1 MPLSPPI
8 KAMRSVG
15 TALLVTAAL
24 ALAGCGSASEGKD
37 RKGTPEGGFII
48 AAPTSVPI
56 EIELPGRTSPFELSE
71 VRPQV
76 SGVIRSRQFTEGSIV
91 RAGQT
96 LYQIDASAYSAS
108 AAQARANLESAQA
121 ARAAADARA
130 RRVASLAKKDF
141 ASAQTNI
148 DAQTAARQARA
159 AVNQS
164 AAALEG
170 ANVNLR
176 FTRVPAPISGRIG
189 RSSVTTGALVTANQ
203 AEAMT
208 TIQRLDPI
216 YVDVQQSSAD
226 LLRLRNAIRSGGAS
240 AARTQVR
247 LTLDDGSDYGLT
259 GTLQFTEA
267 LVDPATGSVTLRAVF
282 PNPQGVLLPGMF
294 VRAKLA
300 QQTLANIFLIPQSAV
315 SRDPKGSA
323 TVLLVAGDKARRQ
336 TVNATRTYGDQWI
349 VTAGLKPGDKV
360 IVEGLGKVKEGQK
373 LIAVPAGSPP
383 RPAPRPARA

>member
-1 MPLSPPI
+1 MPWDEPI
-8 KAMRSVG
+8 RQLRSIGAAM
-15 TALLVTAAL
+15 ALAAAL
-24 ALAGCGSASEGKD
+24 GGCGSASEGKD
-37 RKGTPEGGFII
+37 RKSTPEAGFVVVQ
-48 AAPTSVPI
+48 PTSVPLQ
-56 EIELPGRTSPFELSE
+56 IELPGRTSPYELSE
-71 VRPQV
+71 VRPQA
-76 SGVIRSRQFTEGSIV
+76 SGIIRSREFTEGSIV

-96 LYQIDASAYSAS
+96 LYRIDPSAYSAT
-108 AAQARANLESAQA
+108 AAQARANLDAAQA

-130 RRVASLAKKDF
+130 RRVASLARKDF

-159 AVNQS
+159 AVNQN

-176 FTRVPAPISGRIG
+176 FTRISAPISGRIG
-189 RSSVTTGALVTANQ
+189 RSTVTTGALVTANQ
-203 AEAMT
+203 PDALT

-226 LLRLRNAIRSGGAS
+226 LLRLRSAVGAGNAS
-240 AARTQVR
+240 AAKTQVR
-247 LTLDDGSDYGLT
+247 LTLDDGSDYAFT

-300 QQTLANIFLIPQSAV
+300 QQTLANIFLVPQGAV
-315 SRDPKGSA
+315 SRDPKGGA
-323 TVLLVAGDKARRQ
+323 TVMLVAGDKARRQ
-336 TVNATRTYGDQWI
+336 AVTATRTYGDQWI
-349 VTAGLKPGDKV
+349 VTDGLKAGDKV
-360 IVEGLGKVKEGQK
+360 IVEGLGKIKEGQK
-373 LIAVPAGSPP
+373 LLAVPAGSAP
-383 RPAPRPARA
+383 RRPARP

>member
-1 MPLSPPI
+1 M
-8 KAMRSVG
+8 
-15 TALLVTAAL
+15 AL
-24 ALAGCGSASEGKD
+24 ALALGGCGSASEGKD
-37 RKGTPEGGFII
+37 RKATPEAGFVIVQ
-48 AAPTSVPI
+48 PTSVPLQ
-56 EIELPGRTSPFELSE
+56 IELPGRTTPFELSE
-71 VRPQV
+71 VRPQA
-76 SGVIRSRQFTEGSIV
+76 SGIIRSRQFTEGSIV

-108 AAQARANLESAQA
+108 AAQARANLDAALA
-121 ARAAADARA
+121 ARSAADARA

-159 AVNQS
+159 SVNQN

-189 RSSVTTGALVTANQ
+189 RSTVTTGALVTANQ
-203 AEAMT
+203 ADALT

-226 LLRLRNAIRSGGAS
+226 LLRLRSAIGAGNAS
-240 AARTQVR
+240 AAKTQVR
-247 LTLDDGSDYGLT
+247 LTLDDGSDYAFT

-282 PNPQGVLLPGMF
+282 PNPQGILLPGMF

-300 QQTLANIFLIPQSAV
+300 QQTLTNVFLVPQGAV
-315 SRDPKGSA
+315 ARDPKGGA

-336 TVNATRTYGDQWI
+336 AVTTTRTYGDQWI
-349 VTAGLKPGDKV
+349 VTDGLKPGDMV

-373 LIAVPAGSPP
+373 LVAVPAGS
-383 RPAPRPARA
+383 APRPAARPGRS